1 MSIKNCRFGPDS
13 GTRTE
18 RIGLVPPDPGEK
30 RSSVAKP
37 EKNVYN
43 IPRKNDSDHDH
54 ERKETRADENWILRR
69 SA

>member
-13 GTRTE
+13 GARTE

-37 EKNVYN
+37 GKNVYN
-43 IPRKNDSDHDH
+43 ILRKNDSDHDH
-54 ERKETRADENWILRR
+54 EWKETRADEDRFLRR
-69 SA
+69 GT